1 MAMTIEEKI
10 IEHNK
15 NHKVQLTVQMV
26 KYVKRTYKK
35 KNFTQMRKYLGLSV
49 DAFRRLARI
58 AGIDPKSRSETLRKI
73 VERYAPYMTF
83 KEMADKFGYDQSN
96 WSLLARKY
104 GIKNSKE
111 KAEKIAENKRKA
123 LGNTKKREGY
133 WKEFSEMM
141 RKKWR
146 MEYFRVRSGMPQQTN
161 FNLRQI
167 PRSVYNKIY
176 YQIRH
181 NGYIQDECD
190 FKTLYYDENTKRS
203 KIEQNMTEKYKIK
216 FLPIS
221 EKKGI

>member
-1 MAMTIEEKI
+1 MTIEEKI

-15 NHKVQLTVQMV
+15 KYKVQLTVQMV
-26 KYVKRTYKK
+26 KYVKRTYRK
-35 KNFTQMRKYLGLSV
+35 KNFTQMRTYLGLSV

-111 KAEKIAENKRKA
+111 KSERIAENKRKA

-181 NGYIQDECD
+181 NGYIQDEYD

-203 KIEQNMTEKYKIK
+203 KIEKNMTEKYKIK
-216 FLPIS
+216 FIPIS
-221 EKKGI
+221 EKKG

>member
-15 NHKVQLTVQMV
+15 KYKVQLTVQMV
-26 KYVKRTYKK
+26 KYVKRTYRK

-58 AGIDPKSRSETLRKI
+58 AGVDPKSRSETLRKI

-111 KAEKIAENKRKA
+111 KSERIAENKRKA

-181 NGYIQDECD
+181 NGYIQDEYD
-190 FKTLYYDENTKRS
+190 FKTLHYDENTKRS
-203 KIEQNMTEKYKIK
+203 KIEKNMTEKYKIK

-221 EKKGI
+221 EKKG

>member
-58 AGIDPKSRSETLRKI
+58 AGVDPKSRSETLRKI
-73 VERYAPYMTF
+73 VEKYAPYMTF

-111 KAEKIAENKRKA
+111 KAERIAENKRKA

-181 NGYIQDECD
+181 NGYIQDEYD

-203 KIEQNMTEKYKIK
+203 KIEKNMTEKYKIK

-221 EKKGI
+221 EKKG

>member
-15 NHKVQLTVQMV
+15 KYKVQLTVQMV
-26 KYVKRTYKK
+26 KYVKRTYRK

-111 KAEKIAENKRKA
+111 KAERIAENKRKA

-181 NGYIQDECD
+181 NGYIQDEYD

-203 KIEQNMTEKYKIK
+203 KIEKNMTEKYKIK

-221 EKKGI
+221 EKKG

>member
-1 MAMTIEEKI
+1 MTIEEKI

-15 NHKVQLTVQMV
+15 NHNVQLTVQMV
-26 KYVKRTYKK
+26 KYVKRTYKR

-111 KAEKIAENKRKA
+111 KAERIAENKRKA
-123 LGNTKKREGY
+123 LDNTKKREGY

-181 NGYIQDECD
+181 NGYIQDEYD

-203 KIEQNMTEKYKIK
+203 KIEKNMAEKYKIK

-221 EKKGI
+221 EKKG

>member
-15 NHKVQLTVQMV
+15 KYKVQLTVQMV
-26 KYVKRTYKK
+26 KYVKRTYRE

-58 AGIDPKSRSETLRKI
+58 AGVDQKSRSETLRKI

-111 KAEKIAENKRKA
+111 KAERIAENKRKA

-146 MEYFRVRSGMPQQTN
+146 MEYFRVRSGIPQQTN

-181 NGYIQDECD
+181 NGYIQDEYD

-203 KIEQNMTEKYKIK
+203 KIEKNMTEKYKIK

-221 EKKGI
+221 EKKG

>member
-15 NHKVQLTVQMV
+15 KYKVQLTVQMV
-26 KYVKRTYKK
+26 KYVKKTYKK
-35 KNFTQMRKYLGLSV
+35 KNFTQMRKYLGLST
-49 DAFRRLARI
+49 DAFRRLTRI
-58 AGIDPKSRSETLRKI
+58 ASIDQKSRSETLRKI

-96 WSLLARKY
+96 WALLARKY

-111 KAEKIAENKRKA
+111 KSERIAENKRKA

-181 NGYIQDECD
+181 NGYIQDEYD

-203 KIEQNMTEKYKIK
+203 KIEKNMTEKYKIK

-221 EKKGI
+221 EKKG

>member
-15 NHKVQLTVQMV
+15 KYKVQLTVQMV
-26 KYVKRTYKK
+26 KYVKRTYRK

-58 AGIDPKSRSETLRKI
+58 AGVDQKSRSETLRKI

-96 WSLLARKY
+96 WALLARKY

-111 KAEKIAENKRKA
+111 KAERIAENKRKA

-167 PRSVYNKIY
+167 PRLVYNKIY

-181 NGYIQDECD
+181 NGYIQDEYD

-203 KIEQNMTEKYKIK
+203 KIEKNMAEKYKIK

-221 EKKGI
+221 EKKG

>member
-15 NHKVQLTVQMV
+15 NHRVQLTVQMV

-35 KNFTQMRKYLGLSV
+35 KNFTHMRKYLGLSV

-58 AGIDPKSRSETLRKI
+58 AGVDPKSRSETLRKI

-83 KEMADKFGYDQSN
+83 KEMADKFGYDQSY
-96 WSLLARKY
+96 WSSLARRY

-111 KAEKIAENKRKA
+111 KAERIAENKRKA
-123 LGNTKKREGY
+123 LGNVKKREGY

-161 FNLRQI
+161 LYLRQVGRGAYSI
-167 PRSVYNKIY
+167 IY
-176 YQIRH
+176 KYIRDR
-181 NGYIQDECD
+181 GYIQDEND
-190 FKTLYYDENTKRS
+190 FKTLYYDNNTKRS
-203 KIEQNMTEKYKIK
+203 NVEKKMAEKYKIK

-221 EKKGI
+221 EKKG

>member
-15 NHKVQLTVQMV
+15 KYKVQLTVQMV
-26 KYVKRTYKK
+26 KYVKRTYRK
-35 KNFTQMRKYLGLSV
+35 KNFTQMRKYLGLST

-58 AGIDPKSRSETLRKI
+58 AGVDPKSRSETLRKI
-73 VERYAPYMTF
+73 VEKYAPYMTF

-111 KAEKIAENKRKA
+111 KAERIAENKRKA

-146 MEYFRVRSGMPQQTN
+146 MEYIRVRSGMPQQTN

-181 NGYIQDECD
+181 NGYIQDEYD

-221 EKKGI
+221 EKKG

>member
-15 NHKVQLTVQMV
+15 KYKVQLTVQMV

-58 AGIDPKSRSETLRKI
+58 AGVDQKSRSETLRKI

-111 KAEKIAENKRKA
+111 KAERIAENKRKA

-181 NGYIQDECD
+181 NGYIQDEYD

-203 KIEQNMTEKYKIK
+203 KIEKNMAEKYKIK

-221 EKKGI
+221 EKKG

>member
-1 MAMTIEEKI
+1 MTIEEKI

-83 KEMADKFGYDQSN
+83 KEMANKFGYDQSN

-104 GIKNSKE
+104 GIKNSRE
-111 KAEKIAENKRKA
+111 KAERIAENKRKA
-123 LGNTKKREGY
+123 LDNTKKREGY

-181 NGYIQDECD
+181 NGYIQDEYD

-221 EKKGI
+221 EKKG

>member
-15 NHKVQLTVQMV
+15 KYKVQLTVQMV

-111 KAEKIAENKRKA
+111 KSERIAENKRKA
-123 LGNTKKREGY
+123 LDNTKKREGY

-181 NGYIQDECD
+181 NGYIQDEYD

-203 KIEQNMTEKYKIK
+203 KIEKNMTEKYKIK

-221 EKKGI
+221 EKKG

>member
-15 NHKVQLTVQMV
+15 KYKVQLTVQMV
-26 KYVKRTYKK
+26 KYVKRTYRK
-35 KNFTQMRKYLGLSV
+35 KNFTQMRKYLGLST

-58 AGIDPKSRSETLRKI
+58 AGVDPKSRSETLRKI
-73 VERYAPYMTF
+73 VKKYAPYMTF

-111 KAEKIAENKRKA
+111 KAERIAENKRKA

-181 NGYIQDECD
+181 NGYIQDEYD

-203 KIEQNMTEKYKIK
+203 KIEKNMTEKYKIK

-221 EKKGI
+221 EKKG

>member
-15 NHKVQLTVQMV
+15 KYKVQLTVQMV

-58 AGIDPKSRSETLRKI
+58 AGVDQKSRSETLRKI

-111 KAEKIAENKRKA
+111 KAERIAENKRKA

-167 PRSVYNKIY
+167 PRPVYNKIY

-181 NGYIQDECD
+181 NGYIQDEYD

-203 KIEQNMTEKYKIK
+203 KIEKNMTEKYKIK

-221 EKKGI
+221 EKKG

>member
-15 NHKVQLTVQMV
+15 KYKVQLTVQMV

-35 KNFTQMRKYLGLSV
+35 KNFTQMRKYLGLST

-111 KAEKIAENKRKA
+111 KAERIAENKRKA
-123 LGNTKKREGY
+123 LDNTKKREGY

-181 NGYIQDECD
+181 NGYIQDEYD

-203 KIEQNMTEKYKIK
+203 KIEKNMAEKYKIK

-221 EKKGI
+221 EKKG

>member
-58 AGIDPKSRSETLRKI
+58 AGVDQKSRSETLRKI

-83 KEMADKFGYDQSN
+83 KEMADKFGYDPSN

-111 KAEKIAENKRKA
+111 KAERIAENKRKA

-181 NGYIQDECD
+181 NGYIQDEYD
-190 FKTLYYDENTKRS
+190 FKTLYYDENTNRS
-203 KIEQNMTEKYKIK
+203 KLERQTAEKYKLKI
-216 FLPIS
+216 LPIS
-221 EKKGI
+221 EKKG

>member
-26 KYVKRTYKK
+26 KYVKRTYRR

-111 KAEKIAENKRKA
+111 KAERIAENKRKA
-123 LGNTKKREGY
+123 LDNTKKREGY

-181 NGYIQDECD
+181 NGYIQDEYD

-221 EKKGI
+221 EKKG

>member
-1 MAMTIEEKI
+1 MTIEEKI

-15 NHKVQLTVQMV
+15 KYKVQLTVQMV

-111 KAEKIAENKRKA
+111 KSERIAENKRKA

-181 NGYIQDECD
+181 NGYIQDEYD

-203 KIEQNMTEKYKIK
+203 KIEKNMAEKYKIK

-221 EKKGI
+221 EKKG

>member
-1 MAMTIEEKI
+1 MTSEEKI

-15 NHKVQLTVQMV
+15 KYKVQLTVQMV
-26 KYVKRTYKK
+26 KYVKRTYRK
-35 KNFTQMRKYLGLSV
+35 KNFTQMRKYLGLST

-111 KAEKIAENKRKA
+111 KSERIAENKRKA

-181 NGYIQDECD
+181 NGYIQDEYD

-203 KIEQNMTEKYKIK
+203 KIEKNMTEKYKIK

-221 EKKGI
+221 EKKG

>member
-15 NHKVQLTVQMV
+15 KYKVQLTVQMV

-58 AGIDPKSRSETLRKI
+58 AGVDQKSRSETLRKI

-111 KAEKIAENKRKA
+111 KSERIAENKRKA

-181 NGYIQDECD
+181 NGYIQDEYD

-203 KIEQNMTEKYKIK
+203 KIEKNMTEKYKIK

-221 EKKGI
+221 EKKG

>member
-1 MAMTIEEKI
+1 MVMTIEEKI

-15 NHKVQLTVQMV
+15 KYKVQLTVQMV
-26 KYVKRTYKK
+26 KYVKRTYRK

-111 KAEKIAENKRKA
+111 KSERIAENKRKA

-181 NGYIQDECD
+181 NGYIQDEYD

-203 KIEQNMTEKYKIK
+203 KIEKNMTEKYKIK

-221 EKKGI
+221 EKKG

>member
-83 KEMADKFGYDQSN
+83 KEMADKFGYDPSN

-111 KAEKIAENKRKA
+111 KAERIAENKRKA

-167 PRSVYNKIY
+167 PRLVYNKIY

-181 NGYIQDECD
+181 NGYIQDEYD

-203 KIEQNMTEKYKIK
+203 KIEKNMAEKYKIK

-221 EKKGI
+221 EKKG

>member
-15 NHKVQLTVQMV
+15 KYKVQLTVQMV
-26 KYVKRTYKK
+26 KYVKRTYRK

-58 AGIDPKSRSETLRKI
+58 AGVDPKSRSETLRKI

-111 KAEKIAENKRKA
+111 KSERIAENKRKA

-181 NGYIQDECD
+181 NGYIQDEYD

-203 KIEQNMTEKYKIK
+203 KIEKNMTEKYKIK

-221 EKKGI
+221 EKKG

>member
-1 MAMTIEEKI
+1 MTIEEKI

-15 NHKVQLTVQMV
+15 KYKVQLTVQMV
-26 KYVKRTYKK
+26 KYVKRTYRK

-111 KAEKIAENKRKA
+111 KSERIAENKRKA

-181 NGYIQDECD
+181 NGYIQDEYD

-203 KIEQNMTEKYKIK
+203 KIEKNMTEKYKIK

-221 EKKGI
+221 EKKG

>member
-1 MAMTIEEKI
+1 MTIEEKI

-35 KNFTQMRKYLGLSV
+35 KNFTQMRKYLGLSA

-58 AGIDPKSRSETLRKI
+58 AGVDPKSRSETLRKI
-73 VERYAPYMTF
+73 VEKYAPYMTF

-111 KAEKIAENKRKA
+111 KAERIAENKRKA

-181 NGYIQDECD
+181 NGYIQDEYD

-221 EKKGI
+221 EKKG

>member
-15 NHKVQLTVQMV
+15 KYKVQLTVQMV

-49 DAFRRLARI
+49 DAFRRLTRI
-58 AGIDPKSRSETLRKI
+58 AGIDQKSRSETLRKI
-73 VERYAPYMTF
+73 VERYPPYMTF
-83 KEMADKFGYDQSN
+83 KEMADKFGYDQSY
-96 WSLLARKY
+96 WSSLARKY

-111 KAEKIAENKRKA
+111 KAERIAENKRKA

-141 RKKWR
+141 CKKWR

-181 NGYIQDECD
+181 NGYIQDEYD

-203 KIEQNMTEKYKIK
+203 KIEKNMTEKYKIK

-221 EKKGI
+221 EKKG

>member
-15 NHKVQLTVQMV
+15 KYKVQLTVQMV

-111 KAEKIAENKRKA
+111 KSERIAENKRKA

-181 NGYIQDECD
+181 NGYIQDEYD

-203 KIEQNMTEKYKIK
+203 KIEKNMTEKYKIK

-221 EKKGI
+221 EKKG

>member
-15 NHKVQLTVQMV
+15 KYKVQLTVQMV

-35 KNFTQMRKYLGLSV
+35 KNFTQMRKYLGLST

-58 AGIDPKSRSETLRKI
+58 AGVDQKSRSETLRKI

-111 KAEKIAENKRKA
+111 KAERIAENKRKA

-167 PRSVYNKIY
+167 PRSIYNKIY

-181 NGYIQDECD
+181 NGYIQDEYD

-203 KIEQNMTEKYKIK
+203 KIEKNMAEKYKIK

-221 EKKGI
+221 EKKG

>member
-1 MAMTIEEKI
+1 
-10 IEHNK
+10 
-15 NHKVQLTVQMV
+15 MV

-111 KAEKIAENKRKA
+111 KSERIAENKRKA

-181 NGYIQDECD
+181 NGYIQDEYD

-203 KIEQNMTEKYKIK
+203 KIEKNMTEKYKIK

-221 EKKGI
+221 EKKG

>member
-111 KAEKIAENKRKA
+111 KAERIAENKRKA

-181 NGYIQDECD
+181 NGYIQDEYD

-203 KIEQNMTEKYKIK
+203 KIEKNMAEKYKIK

-221 EKKGI
+221 EKKG

>member
-1 MAMTIEEKI
+1 MTIEEKI

-15 NHKVQLTVQMV
+15 KYKVQLTVQMV

-58 AGIDPKSRSETLRKI
+58 AGVDPKSRSETLRKI

-111 KAEKIAENKRKA
+111 KSERIAENKRKA

-181 NGYIQDECD
+181 NGYIQDEYD

-203 KIEQNMTEKYKIK
+203 KIEKNMTEKYKIK

-221 EKKGI
+221 EKKG

>member
-15 NHKVQLTVQMV
+15 KYKVQLTVQMV
-26 KYVKRTYKK
+26 KYVKRTYRK

-111 KAEKIAENKRKA
+111 KSERIAENKRKA

-181 NGYIQDECD
+181 NGYIQDEYD

-203 KIEQNMTEKYKIK
+203 KIEKNMTEKYKIK

-221 EKKGI
+221 EKKG

>member
-26 KYVKRTYKK
+26 KYVKKTYKK

-49 DAFRRLARI
+49 DAFRRRARI
-58 AGIDPKSRSETLRKI
+58 AEKKKKSRSETLRKI

-111 KAEKIAENKRKA
+111 KAERIAENKRKA
-123 LGNTKKREGY
+123 LDNTKKREGY

-146 MEYFRVRSGMPQQTN
+146 MEDFRVRSGMPQQTN

-181 NGYIQDECD
+181 NGYIQDEYD

-203 KIEQNMTEKYKIK
+203 KIEKNMTEKYKIK

-221 EKKGI
+221 EKKGQ

>member
-15 NHKVQLTVQMV
+15 KYKVQLTVQMV
-26 KYVKRTYKK
+26 KYVKRTYRK

-58 AGIDPKSRSETLRKI
+58 AGVDQKSRSETLRKI

-83 KEMADKFGYDQSN
+83 KEMADKFGYDPSN

-111 KAEKIAENKRKA
+111 KAERIAENKRKA

-181 NGYIQDECD
+181 NGYIQDEYD
-190 FKTLYYDENTKRS
+190 FKTLYYDENTNRS
-203 KIEQNMTEKYKIK
+203 KIEKNMAEKYKIK

-221 EKKGI
+221 EKKG

>member
-15 NHKVQLTVQMV
+15 KYKVQLTVQMV
-26 KYVKRTYKK
+26 KYVKRTYRK

-83 KEMADKFGYDQSN
+83 KEMSDKFGYDQSN

-111 KAEKIAENKRKA
+111 KSERIAENKRKA

-181 NGYIQDECD
+181 NGYIQDEYD

-203 KIEQNMTEKYKIK
+203 KIEKNMTEKYKIK

-221 EKKGI
+221 EKKG

>member
-15 NHKVQLTVQMV
+15 KYKVQLTVQMV
-26 KYVKRTYKK
+26 KYVKRTYRK

-49 DAFRRLARI
+49 DGFRLLARI
-58 AGIDPKSRSETLRKI
+58 AGVDPKSRSETLRKI

-111 KAEKIAENKRKA
+111 KSERIAENKRKA

-181 NGYIQDECD
+181 NGYIQDEYD

-203 KIEQNMTEKYKIK
+203 KIEKNMTEKYKIK

-221 EKKGI
+221 EKKG